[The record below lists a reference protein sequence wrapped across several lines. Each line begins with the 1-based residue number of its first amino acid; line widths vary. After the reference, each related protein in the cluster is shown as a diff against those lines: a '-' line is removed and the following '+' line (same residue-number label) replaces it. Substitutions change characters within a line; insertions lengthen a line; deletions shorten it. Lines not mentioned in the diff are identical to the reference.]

1 MWKREG
7 AAPAKT
13 VSRFTWLF
21 GNARVCVCE
30 GVRACKSCPVWS
42 CVGCLGR
49 NVYTAASAAAHVEAG
64 DREAD
69 NEKKRED
76 MSRAWPWGWRCGPAL
91 LPRKVKAQIA

>member
-49 NVYTAASAAAHVEAG
+49 NVCTAASAAADVEAG
-64 DREAD
+64 DRETD